1 MLSLAKPLRLSW
13 EYQGNVRA
21 EALQVLTCVHQ
32 LQVPAQQTASAA
44 AIPGEAEKQ
53 KQQAAGV
60 PVRPVFSMTAS
71 SRQKD
76 RRQ

>member
-1 MLSLAKPLRLSW
+1 M
-13 EYQGNVRA
+13 YQGNVRA
-21 EALQVLTCVHQ
+21 EALQMLTCIYCM
-32 LQVPAQQTASAA
+32 QVPAQQTASAG

-53 KQQAAGV
+53 KQQVAGE
-60 PVRPVFSMTAS
+60 PVRSVFSMTAS